1 MGHLAVCRVKVLIPA
16 LVAGD
21 SIVHC
26 PELWV
31 PRDLKQAV
39 SQEDKNPTQRRQYLP
54 EETCHHL
61 WGCSSHRETGRDWSQ
76 SDLTRG
82 ETLS

>member
-1 MGHLAVCRVKVLIPA
+1 MGHSAVCRMRVLIPA
-16 LVAGD
+16 LIAG

-26 PELWV
+26 PELGV
-31 PRDLKQAV
+31 PSDLKQAI

-54 EETCHHL
+54 EETCHPL
-61 WGCSSHRETGRDWSQ
+61 WGRSFHRETGRDWSQ